1 MNLNNLLH
9 HCLPALFV
17 ALSAASSTAQ
27 TDDFNDGNDAGW
39 TKYEPLKILGIAG
52 SSSISVTGGA
62 YALSC
67 EPSPNA
73 AALGPSRAGSL
84 RQGTSYS
91 TFCMSVDIVNWNP
104 AEDSSMGVLARL
116 QPNPGPGATNGYAF
130 TYQGQDGDVQISRVT
145 GEDPAGVGG
154 SPAVTLTPGESY
166 RMVFFGI
173 GSYLEGR
180 IYDADDLTNPL
191 VTVSGID
198 SAYTQGTCGLVI
210 FSDGNSRCSATF
222 DNYSAGPGTPPPLNV
237 GLNGGTIAVSWDS
250 AAGICHSLETTT
262 DFLNWSA
269 LFGFTAAGGRT
280 TYSEALDPMVPAKFY
295 RLRLGPAG
303 VGP

>member
-1 MNLNNLLH
+1 MNLNNLLRH
-9 HCLPALFV
+9 SLPALFI
-17 ALSAASSTAQ
+17 ALSAVSSNAQ

-39 TKYEPLKILGIAG
+39 TKYEPLETPGIGG
-52 SSSISVTGGA
+52 SSGISVISGA

-73 AALGPSRAGSL
+73 AAFGPSRAGSL
-84 RQGTSYS
+84 RQGTGYS
-91 TFCMSVDIVNWNP
+91 TFCVSVDIVNWNP

-116 QPNPGPGATNGYAF
+116 QPNPGLGATNGYSF

-145 GEDPAGVGG
+145 GETPVRVGN
-154 SPAVTLTPGESY
+154 SPSVTLTPGQSY

-180 IYDADDLTNPL
+180 IYDSSDLANPII
-191 VTVSGID
+191 TASGTD
-198 SAYTQGTCGLVI
+198 SAYTQGTCGLVV
-210 FSDGNSRCSATF
+210 FSDSNTRCSASF
-222 DNYSAGPGTPPPLNV
+222 DNYSAGPGTPPPLSV
-237 GLNGGTIAVSWDS
+237 SLNGGTLAVSWNS
-250 AAGICHSLETTT
+250 AAGLCHSLETTT

-280 TYSEALDPMVPAKFY
+280 TYSEALDPILPAKFY